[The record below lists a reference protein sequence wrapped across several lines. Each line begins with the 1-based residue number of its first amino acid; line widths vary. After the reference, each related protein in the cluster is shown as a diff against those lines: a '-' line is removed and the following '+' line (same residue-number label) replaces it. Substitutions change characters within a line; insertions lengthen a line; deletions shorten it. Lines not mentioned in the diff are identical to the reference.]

1 MEKAKKILYK
11 AYDLKD
17 LNGKCTSIPLS
28 DEEYSYAMQKG
39 IMFPYRKTIGHDEC
53 IKQLQDL
60 TKQITPEEVASAFLY
75 SLSTRKL
82 EYRSA
87 LGSYWYAK
95 AIPTHDS
102 SSEKRC
108 YICEWDT
115 FNDLSCSKEYKNH
128 YNCLNYERFKF
139 GGVRHTMAQYALFD
153 LSEFLKLP
161 KFNHT
166 KQDEDIMI
174 DILNCVYELKPNNKV
189 GALQK
194 LISSKKIF
202 KTNKNEIQVI
212 MDILGICG
220 ILETAE
226 HRCYAES
233 IYNCIDRNPPE
244 LTNDYAY
251 PVNWWR
257 AKDGI
262 NTERMEKVFGPYL
275 EAFLNKE

>member
-11 AYDLKD
+11 AFDLKN
-17 LNGKCTSIPLS
+17 LNGKWTNIPLS
-28 DEEYSYAMQKG
+28 DEEYSYAIQKG
-39 IMFPYRKTIGHDEC
+39 IMFPYRKTIGHDDC
-53 IKQLQDL
+53 VKQLQDIV
-60 TKQITPEEVASAFLY
+60 KQITPEEVANAFLY

-87 LGSYWYAK
+87 LGSYWYAV
-95 AIPTHDS
+95 AIPTHVSTYEDS
-102 SSEKRC
+102 C
-108 YICEWDT
+108 DICDWDT

-128 YNCLNYERFKF
+128 YNCLNYERFKY
-139 GGVRHTMAQYALFD
+139 GGVCHTKAQYALFD

-161 KFNHT
+161 KVNHT

-174 DILNCVYELKPNNKV
+174 DILKCVYELKPHNKV

-202 KTNKNEIQVI
+202 KANKNEVSVI
-212 MDILGICG
+212 MNILGICG
-220 ILETAE
+220 ILETEE
-226 HRCYAES
+226 HHCYSEGF
-233 IYNCIDRNPPE
+233 YDCIDRNPPE

-262 NTERMEKVFGPYL
+262 NIERIKKVFGSYL
-275 EAFLNKE
+275 DAFFNKE